1 MITDVQIMEYRM
13 GEDVKTKDGKV
24 VTTPNEYEE
33 VTEVNK
39 RIYKDDYNASDYTDG
54 IEEIELKK
62 IIDEVDDQA
71 PPIKYASGG
80 LAYMLGE

>member
-1 MITDVQIMEYRM
+1 M
-13 GEDVKTKDGKV
+13 VKQ
-24 VTTPNEYEE
+24 VTSPNEYEE